1 MKGRLVRLRLEVLRW
16 QREFSLNGHEM
27 SKNYIA
33 YDCATS
39 DLAHGFSDLSRACSA
54 CSPLGTHWI
63 YSLLAWYRI
72 IDSLGPVDGQLGNDV
87 SDEHSRIRP
96 SERSRLDGPGK
107 CSLA

>member
-39 DLAHGFSDLSRACSA
+39 DLAHGF
-54 CSPLGTHWI
+54 
-63 YSLLAWYRI
+63 
-72 IDSLGPVDGQLGNDV
+72 LGPLKGLQ
-87 SDEHSRIRP
+87 
-96 SERSRLDGPGK
+96 RLFPAWDPLDLQSS
-107 CSLA
+107 CLVPNY